1 LFLLIAAENTNF
13 GNLGVEKAPHD
24 GVAKR
29 ASTTRYKK
37 SFVLEHPVDGI

>member
-1 LFLLIAAENTNF
+1 LFLLVAAEDTNF
-13 GNLGVEKAPHD
+13 GNLGVEKATHD

-29 ASTTRYKK
+29 ASTACYEK

>member
-1 LFLLIAAENTNF
+1 LLLLVAAENANF
-13 GNLGVEKAPHD
+13 GNLGVEKAPHN

-29 ASTTRYKK
+29 ASATRYKK